1 MGRFARSSVATP
13 ISLLVGKSDFGSRD
27 WPVCTRGI
35 PVESVLPRASASKRG
50 FLNGR
55 CRKSPWTARLT
66 GAAVNWRWNCAMSRT
81 APPEFDAHQNC
92 KTTYCGQHTH
102 RSVILSLETSAPLDQ
117 RGSPNALTRLIMAQ
131 NGDGIILLPPQF
143 SNIKDFVASCA
154 TSIVASLVFLILTGF
169 LGGLVLWG
177 ATGFSASF
185 PQILQIMFFYA

>member
-1 MGRFARSSVATP
+1 
-13 ISLLVGKSDFGSRD
+13 
-27 WPVCTRGI
+27 
-35 PVESVLPRASASKRG
+35 
-50 FLNGR
+50 
-55 CRKSPWTARLT
+55 
-66 GAAVNWRWNCAMSRT
+66 
-81 APPEFDAHQNC
+81 
-92 KTTYCGQHTH
+92 
-102 RSVILSLETSAPLDQ
+102 
-117 RGSPNALTRLIMAQ
+117 MAQ